1 MSQSN
6 QTKTIKIRLVKSN
19 QIIELNKSNQGMVL
33 IKLNQDV
40 QLRLMSKWSI
50 IKDVMTLNR
59 DSQDPQSFLGTIF
72 EA

>member
-1 MSQSN
+1 M
-6 QTKTIKIRLVKSN
+6 
-19 QIIELNKSNQGMVL
+19 IELNKSNQGMVL

-59 DSQDPQSFLGTIF
+59 DSQDPQSCLGTIF